1 MRKISANYIYSAQ
14 TGFMKNAILTLND
27 DEKVVELKENKH
39 PNREEAGTEFYNGI
53 ICPGFINAHCH
64 LELSHMQNQIPEG
77 QGLDNFIFSVVTSRK
92 SDKVEI
98 DRAIEKAD
106 EEMRREGVVAV
117 GDISNKEDSF
127 KVKSQ
132 SSIFYHSFLEI
143 FNMVNSEADETFNNG
158 MKLLNKA
165 KNDYK
170 ISASLVPHA
179 PYSVSEKLFELF
191 RINQNSQE
199 NRLSVH
205 SQETKFENE
214 FIHDGKGRF
223 HELFTKLGMEKG
235 DSKPRKMNS
244 LKYLSLS
251 IPEKAPLLLVHNVY
265 TTKQDIE
272 EGEIDL
278 KKTWFCLCPNSNH
291 YISRKNPGIF
301 LINNYPDKV
310 CLGTDSLASNHR
322 LSILEEMKTLQF
334 EHGEI
339 PLNLLLQFATLNGSK
354 ALNLENRLGSFEKG
368 KKPGVVLIE
377 SVDLQNL
384 MLKRDSCVRVLL

>member
-1 MRKISANYIYSAQ
+1 MRNISANYIYSAH
-14 TGFMKNAILTLND
+14 TGFLKNAILTLNN
-27 DEKVVELKENKH
+27 EGEVVELKENKNLNTKE
-39 PNREEAGTEFYNGI
+39 PRTEFYNGI
-53 ICPGFINAHCH
+53 ICPGFINTHCH
-64 LELSHMQNQIPEG
+64 IELSHMHNLFAEG
-77 QGLDNFIFSVVTSRK
+77 QGLDKFIFSVVSSRK
-92 SDKVEI
+92 SDKTEI
-98 DRAIEKAD
+98 DTAIEKAD

-117 GDISNKEDSF
+117 GDISNKEVSF

-132 SSIFYHSFLEI
+132 SSLFYHTFLEI

-158 MKLLNKA
+158 IKLLNRA
-165 KNDYK
+165 KNDYN

-179 PYSVSEKLFELF
+179 AYSVSEKLFELF
-191 RINQNSQE
+191 RENLNSEE
-199 NRLSVH
+199 NNLSIH

-235 DSKPRKMNS
+235 DSKARRMNS
-244 LKYLSLS
+244 LKYLSQS
-251 IPEKAPLLLVHNVY
+251 IPEKSPLLLVHNVY

-272 EGEIDL
+272 ESNIEL

-291 YISRKNPGIF
+291 FISREKPGSF

-334 EHGEI
+334 ENGEI
-339 PLNLLLQFATLNGSK
+339 PLNLLLQFATLNGAK
-354 ALNLENRLGSFEKG
+354 ALNLESRLGSFEKG

-377 SVDLQNL
+377 RADLQNL
-384 MLKRDSCVRVLL
+384 ILKRDSRVRVLL